1 MIKQKGI
8 SKLANSEGVRQ
19 QQIEKDYII
28 SWVIWGIYNNDTLKD
43 ALIFKGGTCIKKVH
57 IEDYRFSEDID
68 FTLNPAIEQTIS
80 NDEIYSAFG
89 EIFAEIK
96 EAANIDLSIPED
108 SKEIHETSDSIKFYI
123 AYVGP
128 LGGRGNHVKT
138 DISRGERLE
147 FDVEQRKML
156 DQYSDLAEEGELTI
170 QSYGLEEVVIEK
182 MAALMGR
189 TIPKDLYD
197 FEYLTNTEGIELQ
210 DVFYEFQR
218 KAEHKG
224 HDPAEFVQKVTEKE
238 KILEK
243 AWTDSLSHQIKDLR
257 KFKDVW
263 RDFNKQLRKF
273 EKCK

>member
-1 MIKQKGI
+1 MIKPNEI
-8 SKLANSEGVRQ
+8 NKLANSEGVRQ
-19 QQIEKDYII
+19 QQIENDYII
-28 SWVIWGIYNNDTLKD
+28 SWVLWGIYNNDTLKD

-57 IEDYRFSEDID
+57 VEDYRYSEDMD
-68 FTLNPAIEQTIS
+68 FTLNPDMEQDIS
-80 NDEIYSAFG
+80 DDEIYSAFD

-108 SKEIHETSDSIKFYI
+108 SKEVHESDSIKFFIEY
-123 AYVGP
+123 AGS
-128 LGGRGNHVKT
+128 LGGKGDHVKT
-138 DISRGERLE
+138 DISRGEKLE
-147 FDVEQRKML
+147 SNVEQRKML
-156 DQYSDLAEEGELTI
+156 NRYSDLAEEGEITI
-170 QSYGLEEVVIEK
+170 QSYGLKEIVIEK

-189 TIPKDLYD
+189 TMPRDLYD
-197 FEYLTNTEGIELQ
+197 FEYLTSMEGIELQ

-224 HDPAEFVQKVTEKE
+224 HNPAEFVQKVTEKE
-238 KILEK
+238 QILEK
-243 AWTDSLSHQIKDLR
+243 AWTKNLSHQIRDLR

>member
-1 MIKQKGI
+1 MIKPKEI

-28 SWVIWGIYNNDTLKD
+28 SWIIWGIYNNDTLKD
-43 ALIFKGGTCIKKVH
+43 ALIFKGGTCVKKVH
-57 IEDYRFSEDID
+57 VENYRFSEDID

-80 NDEIYSAFG
+80 NDKIYSAFG
-89 EIFAEIK
+89 EIFVEIK
-96 EAANIDLSIPED
+96 ASANIDLSIPED
-108 SKEIHETSDSIKFYI
+108 SKEIHESGSIKFFFEY
-123 AYVGP
+123 AGP
-128 LGGRGNHVKT
+128 LGGKGDHVKT

-147 FDVEQRKML
+147 FDVEQRNML
-156 DQYSDLAEEGELTI
+156 DQYSDISEKGELTI
-170 QSYGLEEVVIEK
+170 QSYGLKEIVIEK

-189 TIPKDLYD
+189 TIPRDLYD

-224 HDPAEFVQKVTEKE
+224 HNPAEFIQKVTIKE
-238 KILEK
+238 HILEK
-243 AWTDSLSHQIKDLR
+243 AWTDNLSHQIKYLR
-257 KFKDVW
+257 KFNDVW
-263 RDFNKQLRKF
+263 RDFKKQLRKF

>member
-1 MIKQKGI
+1 MIKPKEI

-28 SWVIWGIYNNDTLKD
+28 SWIIWGIYNNYTLKD

-57 IEDYRFSEDID
+57 IENYRFSEDID
-68 FTLNPAIEQTIS
+68 FTLNPTIEKTIS

-89 EIFAEIK
+89 EIFVEIK
-96 EAANIDLSIPED
+96 DAANIDLSIPED
-108 SKEIHETSDSIKFYI
+108 SKEIHESDSIKFFVEYI
-123 AYVGP
+123 GP
-128 LGGRGNHVKT
+128 LGGKGGHVKT

-147 FDVEQRKML
+147 FDVEQRNML
-156 DQYSDLAEEGELTI
+156 DQYSDLAEGGELTI
-170 QSYGLEEVVIEK
+170 QSYGLEEIVIEK

-189 TIPKDLYD
+189 TIPRDLYD
-197 FEYLTNTEGIELQ
+197 FEYLTNMEGIELQ

-224 HDPAEFVQKVTEKE
+224 HNPVEFIQKVTEKE
-238 KILEK
+238 HILEK
-243 AWTDSLSHQIKDLR
+243 AWTDNLSHQIKYLR
-257 KFKDVW
+257 KFNDVW
-263 RDFNKQLRKF
+263 RDFKKQLRKF

>member
-1 MIKQKGI
+1 MIKPKEI

-28 SWVIWGIYNNDTLKD
+28 SWIIWGIYNNDTLKD

-57 IEDYRFSEDID
+57 IENYRFSEDID
-68 FTLNPAIEQTIS
+68 FTLNPVIEQTIS

-89 EIFAEIK
+89 EIFVEIK
-96 EAANIDLSIPED
+96 GAANIDLSIPED
-108 SKEIHETSDSIKFYI
+108 SKEIHESDSIKFFI
-123 AYVGP
+123 EYVGP
-128 LGGRGNHVKT
+128 LGGNGDHVKT

-147 FDVEQRKML
+147 FKVEQIKML
-156 DQYSDLAEEGELTI
+156 NQYSDLAEKGELTI
-170 QSYGLEEVVIEK
+170 QSYGLEEIVIEK

-189 TIPKDLYD
+189 TIPRDLYD

-224 HDPAEFVQKVTEKE
+224 HNPVEFIQKVTKKE
-238 KILEK
+238 HILEK
-243 AWTDSLSHQIKDLR
+243 AWTDNLSHQIKYLR

-263 RDFNKQLRKF
+263 RDFKKQLRKF